1 MKRVFAITM
10 LLGLLSLS
18 ASAFALPYT
27 FEVAGQNDASLRAT
41 VSASY
46 DPSSAIASFTILNTT
61 ATQGTITGFAF
72 NLPNNGAGVSTVTN
86 LSSAFGWHLLNSP
99 FYTPNTI
106 NTPMQ
111 LGKFDVGLGT
121 GATFGGG
128 FPLLGIGQGES
139 LTFSLLFTGAGVGS
153 LTTGSILAALSSG
166 EDMSTA
172 FALRF
177 QDTLGGG
184 SDVATPTPLPPAV
197 WLLGSGLLGILGFR
211 SRRTA

>member
-10 LLGLLSLS
+10 LLGLLGFS

-27 FEVAGQNDASLRAT
+27 FEVAGRNDASLRAT

-46 DPSSAIASFTILNTT
+46 DPGSAIASFTIVNTT

-72 NLPNNGAGVSTVTN
+72 NLPNNGSGVSTVTN
-86 LSSAFGWHLLNSP
+86 LSTALGWHLLSSP
-99 FYTPNTI
+99 IYTPNTI
-106 NTPMQ
+106 DTPMQ
-111 LGKFDVGLGT
+111 LGHFDVGLGT
-121 GATFGGG
+121 GVNFGGG
-128 FPLLGIGQGES
+128 FPLLGIGQGQS
-139 LTFSLLFTGAGVGS
+139 LTFTLLFTGTGLNG

-166 EDMSTA
+166 ESLNEA

-177 QDTLGGG
+177 QNTTGGG

-197 WLLGSGLLGILGFR
+197 WLLGSGLLGIMGFR
-211 SRRTA
+211 NRRTS